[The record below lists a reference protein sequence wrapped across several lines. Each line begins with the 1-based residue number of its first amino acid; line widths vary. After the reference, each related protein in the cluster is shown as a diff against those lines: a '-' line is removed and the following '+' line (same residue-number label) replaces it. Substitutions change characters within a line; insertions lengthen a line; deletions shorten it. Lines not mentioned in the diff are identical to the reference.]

1 MGHPIAG
8 PDPAAV
14 QVLGDPVRA
23 PVKRFVGLGS
33 AVADQRRAVGM
44 HGGVVTQQLR
54 ESESAITS
62 QWPPPKP
69 PAWATTQA
77 TRKRGRR
84 PRTHD
89 AVLAQ
94 LYVGTIY
101 GRLVSRS

>member
-1 MGHPIAG
+1 M
-8 PDPAAV
+8 
-14 QVLGDPVRA
+14 
-23 PVKRFVGLGS
+23 
-33 AVADQRRAVGM
+33 
-44 HGGVVTQQLR
+44 
-54 ESESAITS
+54 
-62 QWPPPKP
+62 
-69 PAWATTQA
+69 ATTQA